1 LKEERFSN
9 RPATQLIALGLAPP
23 HPNESAM
30 VATLQPASIPP
41 TNDLE
46 PAIVEN
52 VASGNY
58 TAIVRGVNGTT
69 GIALV
74 EVYALN

>member
-1 LKEERFSN
+1 MNPLWSLHSSPR
-9 RPATQLIALGLAPP
+9 G
-23 HPNESAM
+23 
-30 VATLQPASIPP
+30 IPP

-58 TAIVRGVNGTT
+58 TAIVRDVNGTT

>member
-1 LKEERFSN
+1 
-9 RPATQLIALGLAPP
+9 
-23 HPNESAM
+23 M
-30 VATLQPASIPP
+30 VATLQPAGMPS

-58 TAIVRGVNGTT
+58 TAIVRDVNGTT

-74 EVYALN
+74 EVYALNERDAPNLISLSGPQR